1 MFREKGGT
9 DMTAADDQVVRPE
22 RQLTRRDLVRRGAAG
37 TFAVTMFGALS
48 DRAFPFYGPL
58 RYQHKQLSGELK
70 IMQWTHFVPAY
81 DTWLDNTYVK
91 QWGEQNDVEV
101 KIDHIN
107 NALLPSTAA
116 SEVASQSGHDLFQFL
131 RPPAEVE
138 KQVIP
143 LNDIVQEVTKKLGK
157 MTEVARK
164 SSYNPKTKK
173 YFGFPDNYVPDP
185 IHYRKSIWFNAGVFP
200 SSWENIRKAAP
211 ILKNAGHPVGLG
223 MSGELDSNMM
233 LMSLLYCYGAALQ
246 NEDQRPT
253 INSKGTI
260 EALKVMRD
268 IFKRGMTDEVFA
280 WTTSSNNDAFLAGRL
295 SLAVNA
301 ISIRRT
307 AEDRN
312 LPFTD
317 DIWIAPIPRGPVR
330 RLGNEHVMGIYFIW
344 KFAKNKAAAKK
355 FLVDQQ
361 LGYREHF
368 MQSKFYNF
376 PAWTGAIKGGF
387 KTVRKLTNA
396 DRHKP
401 LGQYNILQSIAQNN
415 TTNVGYPGY
424 GNAAIG
430 EIFLLNLIPQ
440 MFAQVAQDKMTPED
454 AAKAFQRQFKTI
466 FKKWRDQGLLP

>member
-1 MFREKGGT
+1 MTDADRERVAREG
-9 DMTAADDQVVRPE
+9 
-22 RQLTRRDLVRRGAAG
+22 LTRRDLVRRGAAG
-37 TFAVTMFGALS
+37 AFAVSMFGGLT
-48 DRAFPFYGPL
+48 DRAFGFYGPL
-58 RYQHKQLSGELK
+58 RYKHKQLSGELK
-70 IMQWTHFVPAY
+70 IMQWTHFVPDY
-81 DTWLDNTYVK
+81 DKWIDNTYVK
-91 QWGEQNDVEV
+91 QWGEKNDVEV

-107 NALLPSTAA
+107 NALLPSTA
-116 SEVASQSGHDLFQFL
+116 STEVASQSGHDLFQFL
-131 RPPAEVE
+131 RPPAEHE
-138 KQVIP
+138 KNVIP

-185 IHYRKSIWFNAGVFP
+185 IHYRKSIWFNTGVFP

-211 ILKNAGHPVGLG
+211 KLKAAGHPVGLG

-246 NEDQRPT
+246 NEDSRPT

-317 DIWIAPIPRGPVR
+317 DIWLAPIPRGPER

-361 LGYREHF
+361 LGYRQHF

-387 KTVRKLTNA
+387 KTIRKLTNA

-401 LGQYNILQSIAQNN
+401 AGQYNILQSIAQNN

>member
-1 MFREKGGT
+1 MTDADRVSVTREG
-9 DMTAADDQVVRPE
+9 
-22 RQLTRRDLVRRGAAG
+22 LTRRDLVRRGAAG
-37 TFAVTMFGALS
+37 AFAVSMFGGLA

-70 IMQWTHFVPAY
+70 IMQWTHFVPDY

-91 QWGEQNDVEV
+91 QWGEKNDVEV

-131 RPPAEVE
+131 FPPAAFE

-157 MTEVARK
+157 MTAVAQK
-164 SSYNPKTKK
+164 STYNPKTKR

-185 IHYRKSIWFNAGVFP
+185 IHYRKSIWFDTGVYP
-200 SSWENIRKAAP
+200 SSWDAIRKAAP
-211 ILKNAGHPVGLG
+211 VLKQAGHPVGLG
-223 MSGELDSNMM
+223 MSQELDSNMM
-233 LMSLLYCYGAALQ
+233 LMSLLYCYGASLQ
-246 NEDQRPT
+246 NEEQRPS
-253 INSKGTI
+253 INSKATI

-268 IFKRGMTDEVFA
+268 IYRRGMTDEVFA
-280 WTTSSNNDAFLAGRL
+280 WTTASNNDAFLAGRL

-307 AEDRN
+307 AEDRG
-312 LPFTD
+312 LALAD
-317 DIWIAPIPRGPVR
+317 DTWLAPIPRGPVR

-344 KFAKNKAAAKK
+344 KFAKNKEAAKQ

-361 LGYREHF
+361 LGYRQHF
-368 MQSKFYNF
+368 LKSKYYNF
-376 PAWTGAIKGGF
+376 PAWSNSIKGGF
-387 KTVRKLTNA
+387 KTIRKMCTA

-401 LGQYNILQSIAQNN
+401 LGQYRILTSIAENN

-430 EIFLLNLIPQ
+430 EIFTLGLIPQ
-440 MFAQVAQDKMTPED
+440 MFAQVAQGKMTPQE
-454 AAKAFQRQFKTI
+454 AAKAADRQFKTI
-466 FKKWRDQGLLP
+466 FKKWRDQGLIP